1 MSETFSAR
9 LALALKAL
17 SLSRGRLAADLG
29 VDKSVVGRWVTG
41 VAEPSGHN
49 LSRLTTLIAERVPG
63 FNALDWDRGL
73 ADFAQRLGADP
84 GAVPGLAPAQ
94 ALASAGLPLPLLD
107 QIKAT
112 TARRGSAYEGF
123 FRSIRPFNL
132 MPGRFLHDY
141 GLLRVD
147 EHGLLSVRMGAGGQQ
162 VEGWMFPLQNQLF
175 CVACD
180 LTSGALVFGIF
191 NGAPT
196 PKAQVVDGVILGA
209 ALDTGRTPTAS
220 IMMFERIAEL
230 SGDRAADDARFEE
243 LASRNP
249 VAPDESIS
257 ADVRAHLAPDVGPT
271 PLAAGGD
278 WLLRMPLSR
287 SWARGPTLEEDAG

>member
-1 MSETFSAR
+1 MSDTFSAR

-41 VAEPSGHN
+41 AAAPSGHN
-49 LSRLTTLIAERVPG
+49 LSRLTSLIAQRVEG

-84 GAVPGLAPAQ
+84 GVVTMGPQG
-94 ALASAGLPLPLLD
+94 ALAAAGLPLPLLD

-112 TARRGSAYEGF
+112 TAMRGAAYEGF
-123 FRSIRPFNL
+123 FRSTRPFVLN
-132 MPGRFLHDY
+132 PGRFLHDY
-141 GLLRVD
+141 GLLRID
-147 EHGLLSVRMGAGGQQ
+147 QHGLLSVKMGAGGQQ

-191 NGAPT
+191 NGVPA
-196 PKAQVVDGVILGA
+196 PKAQVVDGVILGS

-220 IMMFERIAEL
+220 IMMFERIGEL
-230 SGDRAADDARFEE
+230 SGDLEADDARFAE
-243 LASRNP
+243 LAASHP
-249 VAPDESIS
+249 VAPEDTIS
-257 ADVRAHLAPDVGPT
+257 DAVRAHLNPDVGPQRFADGGDLLLQM
-271 PLAAGGD
+271 PLA
-278 WLLRMPLSR
+278 R
-287 SWARGPTLEEDAG
+287 SWARGPSLADDPE